1 MGWRKQNPP
10 DPRGEVQALL
20 ERFEARLD
28 SAHEGI
34 AFQVVFHARVRNA
47 GLALGD
53 ADGAARAVRIALRH
67 EAADFLRQQSATDLH
82 SVQDLL
88 AREMA
93 RSHTLVDPEIRYDAR
108 VDVALLPGDQAAV
121 EALLAAQ
128 REQSKATAIR
138 RQELEDLAEEL
149 SAPAGVMARW
159 VTTDATDWAKRSGE
173 AKSLAELFA
182 GYRTPG
188 RHGVEYALVEA
199 VREFLASFPEP
210 AQKQMVYGLLSAG
223 MQRAER
229 PAHAARVEEIA
240 DAITGIPAPS
250 GGAR

>member
-1 MGWRKQNPP
+1 MP
-10 DPRGEVQALL
+10 DLPQEVQTRV

-28 SAHEGI
+28 SVHEGI
-34 AFQVVFHARVRNA
+34 AFHVVFHAQVRSVPA
-47 GLALGD
+47 SV
-53 ADGAARAVRIALRH
+53 ADVDEAARAVRIALRH
-67 EAADFLRQQSATDLH
+67 EAADFLRHQAATDLH

-93 RSHTLVDPEIRYDAR
+93 NTHTLVAPEVRYDAR
-108 VDVALLPGDQAAV
+108 VDVTLLPGDQAAV

-128 REQSKATAIR
+128 REQSIAIAIR
-138 RQELEDLAEEL
+138 RKEIEAVAEEL
-149 SAPAGVMARW
+149 SEPAAVMARW
-159 VTTDATDWAKRSGE
+159 TTTDTADWGKRSGE

-182 GYRTPG
+182 TYRPPG

-210 AQKQMVYGLLSAG
+210 AQKQMLYGLLGAG
-223 MQRAER
+223 MKRAER

-240 DAITGIPAPS
+240 GAAEGTRAPS
-250 GGAR
+250 GSA